1 MQPWGY
7 VVILLPLLWF
17 IISVIT
23 YTKKRSKPRDFLKCS
38 CGSEYFVRIGKVDQ
52 PYCFVI
58 AGEFQCCKCGKM
70 YVLQGKKQV
79 PVGDENNENVF
90 QRQFNN

>member
-1 MQPWGY
+1 
-7 VVILLPLLWF
+7 
-17 IISVIT
+17 
-23 YTKKRSKPRDFLKCS
+23 
-38 CGSEYFVRIGKVDQ
+38 
-52 PYCFVI
+52 
-58 AGEFQCCKCGKM
+58 M